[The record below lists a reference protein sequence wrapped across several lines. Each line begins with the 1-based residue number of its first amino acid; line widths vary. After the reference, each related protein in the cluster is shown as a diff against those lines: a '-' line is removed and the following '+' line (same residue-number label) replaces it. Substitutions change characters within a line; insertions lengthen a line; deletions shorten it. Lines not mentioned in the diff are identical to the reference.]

1 MGSPFVAADGDDLDL
16 SITQKSTYTDP
27 NGNVIVREPRAVIKL
42 AALHDTI
49 RVRDLQ
55 SLTKIIGDGDVTNS
69 TVGSDPKTNKT
80 HQTFIIGSQEIN
92 FDLSHEIYTITN
104 SVGQSV
110 EMPYVKVN
118 PASIGDSQAKES
130 SAANATGKAA
140 VMRRVTVKAIPATR
154 AGSITTE
161 TMYEVDARF
170 SLELES
176 VHTGATSGQTIN
188 FAVNYVGIV
197 ETVTELLDPV
207 SSLSHSWTVKSG
219 SNDVASPFVKTGD
232 VMELWLEQH
241 SRHVDEYGNETECHP
256 RAVVKVSASC
266 DTLWADNKDALS
278 KLVEITA
285 TNADVESAVQK
296 FGCGD
301 QSVTV
306 DWSYQTAESPLPYCR
321 LHPVTVKSVTVERLP
336 DATAP
341 GRQADIYEVT
351 ALLSQQVSTNG
362 VTNGDTSETVEYVV
376 KYIGAVEVRLVKVEY
391 RRDFAWIEAHD
402 NIPLTSHLIVYR
414 DRTYS
419 NGETYTDTF
428 RSGNCAIEGGAST
441 ISDYA
446 ETPYQ
451 GAYIPLNTGDSIFLK
466 RYPVISN
473 DNSINSFFLTGVPD
487 LSLLKKYHSIVQCTT
502 HEADGT
508 HLEWYSRMGYGDLYN
523 PENPKPG
530 WYFDDIGHRSLID
543 FVYNDDIYALR
554 TYQVIMRFFDRF
566 LCIDDTIISFR
577 DMNMVKNF
585 DFRTIDLPP
594 TDTRGPAKVHI
605 SDCKGHYLGRD
616 FYYSVTDTIFQF
628 K

>member
-1 MGSPFVAADGDDLDL
+1 MESPFVAADGDDLDL

-55 SLTKIIGDGDVTNS
+55 FLTKIIGDGDVTNS

-266 DTLWADNKDALS
+266 DTLWADDKDALS

-306 DWSYQTAESPLPYCR
+306 DWSYQTAESLLPYCR

-428 RSGNCAIEGGAST
+428 RSGNCAIEGGGVIDSYYKENEVILDNGDKIILKVWPVERT
-441 ISDYA
+441 DY
-446 ETPYQ
+446 T
-451 GAYIPLNTGDSIFLK
+451 SCV
-466 RYPVISN
+466 RS
-473 DNSINSFFLTGVPD
+473 STGVPD
-487 LSLLKKYHSIVQCTT
+487 LSLVTEKFRYVECLT

-508 HLEWYSRMGYGDLYN
+508 HLEMYSRMGYGDLYN

-530 WYFDDIGHRSLID
+530 WYFDDIDHTSDFR
-543 FVYNDDIYALR
+543 FVYNNSGYTLR
-554 TYQVIMRFFDRF
+554 DYRVVMRFFDRF
-566 LCIDDTIISFR
+566 LCVDDTIIDFR

-616 FYYSVTDTIFQF
+616 FYYSVTDTIYQF